1 MEERRHT
8 FGSFVL
14 DSVAGTLSR
23 DGEQVPVGQRG
34 VALLTALL
42 EARGEPVSKDDL
54 LARGWP
60 GLIVEEANLSVQ
72 VAPLRKAIGQAE
84 NGADWIA
91 TVPRFGYRFLRQVAP
106 TATPPLEPLRP
117 LLCVLPSEG
126 LTDAGSGYFAHGVID
141 GIRRPP
147 TVRCSSR
154 QALIAER
161 STFGPSLQSGQSG
174 SPPNPT
180 VI

>member
-72 VAPLRKAIGQAE
+72 VAALRKAIGQAE

-106 TATPPLEPLRP
+106 TATHLSNHFVP
-117 LLCVLPSEG
+117 CYVCC
-126 LTDAGSGYFAHGVID
+126 
-141 GIRRPP
+141 RR
-147 TVRCSSR
+147 R
-154 QALIAER
+154 
-161 STFGPSLQSGQSG
+161 G
-174 SPPNPT
+174 
-180 VI
+180 